1 MCMYAT
7 IMYMKETQEKNNITI
22 SKLRSSV
29 VAVDVVIFSIIDEIL
44 SVLIVPIDRPPFYV
58 NTHGLPGGV
67 ILGDENADQSAS
79 RHLKEKANITN
90 IHIEQLYTFSD
101 VNRDKRSR
109 SISIAYMA
117 LVGPDKFPSK
127 MKDKEQWVPV
137 SKLPKL
143 AFDHKEIIKVAL
155 DRLKGK
161 LAYTNIV
168 ANLLPKHFT
177 LSELQHINEIILG
190 YDIDKRNFRKKVI
203 ASGVV
208 KATGTYKKASK
219 RPAELYTF

>member
-1 MCMYAT
+1 MYMCAN
-7 IMYMKETQEKNNITI
+7 IIYMKEMQDKNYIPV
-22 SKLRSSV
+22 SKLRSSI
-29 VAVDVVIFSIIDEIL
+29 VAVDVVIFSIINETL
-44 SVLIVPIDRPPFYV
+44 NVLLVPVDRPPHYV
-58 NTHGLPGGV
+58 NMHGLPGGV
-67 ILGDENADQSAS
+67 ILDNENADQSAS

-109 SISIAYMA
+109 SISVAYMA
-117 LVGPDKFPSK
+117 LLGPDKFPSK
-127 MKDKEQWVPV
+127 MKDKEEWVPV
-137 SKLPKL
+137 TKLPKL

-161 LAYTNIV
+161 LSYTNIV

-190 YDIDKRNFRKKVI
+190 HEIDKRNFRKKVI

>member
-1 MCMYAT
+1 
-7 IMYMKETQEKNNITI
+7 MKEILEKNNTSI
-22 SKLRSSV
+22 SKLRSAV
-29 VAVDVVIFSIIDEIL
+29 VAVDIVIFSIIDESL
-44 SVLIVPIDRPPFYV
+44 NVLLVPVEKPPFYV
-58 NTHGLPGGV
+58 NMHGLPGGV

-137 SKLPKL
+137 SKLSKL

-190 YDIDKRNFRKKVI
+190 QDIDKRNFRKKVI